1 MPVEGAI
8 AKIVD
13 RSTVVINRGSK
24 DGVKLRMKFVIFA
37 EADDVTDPQTGKPLG
52 KWELVKGYVQAAH
65 VQEAMA
71 TCSAAP
77 PPGRAE
83 ADQDSTKTLSSEM
96 IAVSRLD
103 RRRSGSGKL
112 AVDPSQM
119 AGRPGAEPVS
129 VGDRVR
135 SLEEG

>member
-13 RSTVVINRGSK
+13 RSMVIVNRGSK
-24 DGVKLRMKFVIFA
+24 DGVKPGMKFVVFA
-37 EADDVTDPQTGKPLG
+37 EADDITDPETGKSLG
-52 KWELVKGYVQAAH
+52 KWELVKGYIQAAH
-65 VQEAMA
+65 VQEAMT
-71 TCSAAP
+71 TCSPAP
-77 PPGRAE
+77 PPGQDEAAE
-83 ADQDSTKTLSSEM
+83 DSTKTLSSEM

-103 RRRSGSGKL
+103 RRRPGAGEL

-119 AGRPGAEPVS
+119 AGRPAAEPVS

-135 SLEEG
+135 SLEEA